1 MLGSLPPKE
10 QPWVCGYTDM
20 YMCFQRVKGYQVSL
34 PLRPSSCH
42 QSLGSPG

>member
-1 MLGSLPPKE
+1 MLAQRATLG
-10 QPWVCGYTDM
+10 VVATTDH
-20 YMCFQRVKGYQVSL
+20 MCFQSVKGYQVSL